1 MIQFDTDGVTLF
13 YIDATGNK
21 ISQNF
26 MSGQPYT
33 DWLNIRDEQLA
44 AARSNTQ
51 AAANYAT
58 ALANAQISVNA
69 GKGGAE
75 LAPAKP
81 TMQVVSDTGVVT
93 FEPFEP
99 PLADLVMPTPVP
111 QTSMVDQIAA
121 ARAATPDKQAIM
133 YNMILAMFRKEF
145 PGA

>member
-13 YIDATGNK
+13 YIDANGNK

-133 YNMILAMFRKEF
+133 FNMILAMFRKEF

>member
-13 YIDATGNK
+13 YIDANGNK
-21 ISQNF
+21 ISQSF

-81 TMQVVSDTGVVT
+81 TMQVVSDTGVIT
-93 FEPFEP
+93 FVPFDP

-121 ARAATPDKQAIM
+121 ARAATPDKEAIM

>member
-13 YIDATGNK
+13 YIDANGNK

>member
-1 MIQFDTDGVTLF
+1 
-13 YIDATGNK
+13 
-21 ISQNF
+21 
-26 MSGQPYT
+26 
-33 DWLNIRDEQLA
+33 
-44 AARSNTQ
+44 
-51 AAANYAT
+51 
-58 ALANAQISVNA
+58 VNA

-81 TMQVVSDTGVVT
+81 TMQVVSDTGVIT
-93 FEPFEP
+93 FVPFDP

-121 ARAATPDKQAIM
+121 ARAATPDKEAIM